1 MGRLR
6 RGRAAPSEVACYGP
20 RGNGKTALLGW
31 LEEDVASGNA
41 SRSGEDAEIE
51 TVWLTPSQIPTV
63 ARLIERVAR
72 DSWLTAWWQRLGV
85 SVGVPGVVGASL
97 GQAPAARLPAL
108 EDALSD
114 RVKKKALVL
123 MLDEAHTL
131 DPDVGHALLNAS
143 QQIGR
148 RAPLLLVLAGT
159 PDLEDRID
167 QMRVSFWDRAAKLR
181 LGRLSE
187 EASGE
192 AIREPL
198 TRDGITISDDALA
211 EAYRDH
217 HGYPFFVQHWGQEL
231 WQRAKDRAAVTSED
245 VVEARDAVDSV
256 RRAFYEK
263 RRREMK
269 KAGLLGVARTV
280 AEAFRAPPGAEDPEL
295 FRTRASVPEG
305 DVDAAIRRGLG
316 AGCTAE
322 QAEEAEVTLRHLGYI
337 WPSGPLPSW
346 EPGIPSLMAY
356 MWSVGSPELRE

>member
-1 MGRLR
+1 M
-6 RGRAAPSEVACYGP
+6 
-20 RGNGKTALLGW
+20 
-31 LEEDVASGNA
+31 
-41 SRSGEDAEIE
+41 
-51 TVWLTPSQIPTV
+51 WLTPSQIPTV
-63 ARLIERVAR
+63 ALLIERVAR

-85 SVGVPGVVGASL
+85 SVGVPGVVGANL
-97 GQAPAARLPAL
+97 GQALAARLPAL

-114 RVKKKALVL
+114 RVKKKPLIL

-131 DPDVGHALLNAS
+131 DPDVGHALLNAG

-198 TRDGITISDDALA
+198 SRDGIAISDDALA

-231 WQRAKDRAAVTSED
+231 WRRAKDRAAVTSED
-245 VVEARDAVDSV
+245 VAEARGAVDSV

-280 AEAFRAPPGAEDPEL
+280 AEAFRAPPGAEDPER
-295 FRTRASVPEG
+295 FRTRASVAEE

-322 QAEEAEVTLRHLGYI
+322 QAGKAEVTLRHLGYI

-356 MWSVGSPELRE
+356 MWSVGSPEPRE